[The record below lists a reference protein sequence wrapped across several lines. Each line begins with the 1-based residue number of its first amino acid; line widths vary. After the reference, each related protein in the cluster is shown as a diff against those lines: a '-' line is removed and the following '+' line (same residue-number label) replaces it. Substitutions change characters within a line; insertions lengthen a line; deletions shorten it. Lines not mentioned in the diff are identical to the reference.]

1 MPNAK
6 ILAEKKA
13 VVVELSEKLKNASAG
28 VLVDFKG
35 INVADDTKLRK
46 EMREAGVEYAVYKNS
61 LIRFAAEQAD
71 LTELNDVLSGTTA
84 LAISTT
90 DDMVAPA
97 KIISEYAKKLRDKF
111 EIKAGFVEGK
121 VISAKEV
128 QDLAEL
134 PPKEVLVATVLAG
147 FNAPISGFVNVLNGN
162 LRGLAVA
169 LNAIKEQKEGEVA

>member
-6 ILAEKKA
+6 VLEEKKA
-13 VVVELSEKLKNASAG
+13 IVEELSEKLKNSSSG
-28 VLVDFKG
+28 VLVDYKG

-46 EMREAGVEYAVYKNS
+46 EMREAGVEYVVYKNS
-61 LIRFAAEQAD
+61 LIRFAAQKAD
-71 LTELNDVLSGTTA
+71 LGELDAVLSGTTA
-84 LAISTT
+84 LAISA
-90 DDMVAPA
+90 DDLVAPA
-97 KIISEYAKKLRDKF
+97 KIISEFAKKLKDKF

-134 PPKEVLVATVLAG
+134 PPKEVLIATVLAG

-169 LNAIKEQKEGEVA
+169 LNAIKEKKEEEAA